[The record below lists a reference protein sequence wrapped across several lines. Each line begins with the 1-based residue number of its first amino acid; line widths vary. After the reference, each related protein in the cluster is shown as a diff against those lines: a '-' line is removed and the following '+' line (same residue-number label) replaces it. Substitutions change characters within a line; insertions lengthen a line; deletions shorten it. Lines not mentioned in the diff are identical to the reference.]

1 MIFGRGAICV
11 LTGMSTLLDFQ
22 QTLVFRYFC
31 LAKTF
36 YGKSEMFICSP
47 APTYS
52 MWTDGSANSH
62 TNFAAD
68 SGLEAEHCCIK
79 VGGGTVLS
87 DILTWCR
94 MSAVDEDQ

>member
-1 MIFGRGAICV
+1 
-11 LTGMSTLLDFQ
+11 
-22 QTLVFRYFC
+22 
-31 LAKTF
+31 
-36 YGKSEMFICSP
+36 
-47 APTYS
+47 